1 METMLYFAFWAGLVF
16 LMMRFGCGSHIMGH
30 GHGKQSEPAEGPGEN
45 TATPRWAAPEEDLD
59 PVCGKTV
66 ATATAKSAVHDGW
79 VYYFCSSAC
88 RERFE
93 AAPESYLGKSRAE
106 PPAQLEHSHG

>member
-1 METMLYFAFWAGLVF
+1 METLLYFAFWAGLIF
-16 LMMRFGCGSHIMGH
+16 LIMRFGCGAHIMGH
-30 GHGKQSEPAEGPGEN
+30 GHGKQRESAGGSSGMSAN
-45 TATPRWAAPEEDLD
+45 PRWTAPEENVD

-79 VYYFCSSAC
+79 VYYFCSSVC

-93 AAPESYLGKSRAE
+93 AVPASYLGKAQAGS
-106 PPAQLEHSHG
+106 PAHLEHRHG